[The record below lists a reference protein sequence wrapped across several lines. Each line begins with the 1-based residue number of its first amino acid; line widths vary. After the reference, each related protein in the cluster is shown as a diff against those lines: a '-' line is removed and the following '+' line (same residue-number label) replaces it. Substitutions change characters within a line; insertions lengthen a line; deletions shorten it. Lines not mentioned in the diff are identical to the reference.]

1 MITDIFEL
9 RPRYG
14 EVDQMGYVYH
24 ANYLTYCH
32 QARNELLRKMNIDEI
47 NLEKNNIILPVISF
61 EINYKKPAHYDE
73 LITIKTTIREQPKVR
88 FSFEFE
94 IRNQEKMLL
103 SEAKST
109 VVFADSESRLPMST
123 PHFIEDILKD
133 KFKSDISCGAEG
145 SSSPSVRENFNTGP
159 LKLGTI

>member
-1 MITDIFEL
+1 MITDMFEL

-32 QARNELLRKMNIDEI
+32 QARNEMLRKMGIDEI
-47 NLEKNNIILPVISF
+47 NLDRNNIILPVISF

-73 LITIKTTIREQPKVR
+73 LITIKTTIRELPKVR

-94 IRNQEKMLL
+94 IRNQEKTLL
-103 SEAKST
+103 TEAKST
-109 VVFADSESRLPMST
+109 VVFVNSQSRLPMSI
-123 PHFIEDILKD
+123 PPFIENILNNT
-133 KFKSDISCGAEG
+133 FKSDMLYEEELLAPDAVHIRIDNEQ
-145 SSSPSVRENFNTGP
+145 
-159 LKLGTI
+159 LI